1 VRQSRGEV
9 WAVTTIFNPA
19 GFRSMMSNY
28 RRFRAELKV
37 PLAVAEL
44 GFGGRWELTEHDA
57 DMLLRVT
64 DGDVMWQKERLINLL
79 VANLPA
85 ECKYVAWI
93 DADVLLRNPDWPR
106 QAVLQL
112 ASSPLVQLFS
122 TARNL
127 ERDGTVPQA
136 CRPSAASVALGGE
149 NPLRPKTKHGMGWAA
164 RRELLERHGLYDTFV
179 IGGGDTAMLGA
190 AYGTPEVVVNAKFLS
205 AGHRDHYLRW
215 ADGFYADV
223 QGRVGVVEGEIHHL
237 WHGDLE
243 DRRYGGRHEDLAQHD
258 FDPRTDIRTGR
269 EGAWRWAT
277 DKPALH
283 ALLHD
288 YFHSR
293 MQDGR
298 TATGATRSADGAT
311 E

>member
-1 VRQSRGEV
+1 MSRPRSEL

-19 GFRSMMSNY
+19 GFRSLISNF
-28 RRFRAELKV
+28 RRFRAELQI

-44 GFGGRWELTEHDA
+44 GFNGRWELAEHDA
-57 DMLLRVT
+57 DMLLRIA
-64 DGDVMWQKERLINLL
+64 DGDVMWQKERLTNLL
-79 VANLPA
+79 VAKLPA
-85 ECKYVAWI
+85 ECRYVAWI
-93 DADVLLRNPDWPR
+93 DADVVLLNPDWPR
-106 QAVLQL
+106 QAVCQL

-122 TARNL
+122 AARHL
-127 ERDGTVPQA
+127 GRDGTVPPS
-136 CRPSAASVALGGE
+136 CLPSAASVALTGQT
-149 NPLRPKTKHGMGWAA
+149 PFRPKVKHGMGWVA

-179 IGGGDTAMLGA
+179 TGGGDTALLGA
-190 AYGTPEVVVNAKFLS
+190 AYGMPDVVVAEKLLS
-205 AGHRDHYLRW
+205 AAHRDHYVRW
-215 ADGFYADV
+215 ASDFHADV
-223 QGRVGVVEGEIHHL
+223 RGRVGVIEGEIHHL

-243 DRRYGGRHEDLAQHD
+243 DRRYDRRHEDLAQHD